1 MSNGL
6 IVDSGLDAGPRALL
20 AAAEE
25 AQRRQTA
32 FLARVAHELR
42 RPLAPIRNAAAM
54 LGHLGPDDAE
64 GLARLQAI
72 IERQVVHMARL
83 VDDMLDLSRSGTGK
97 LRLARSVIDLR
108 DVIGA
113 ALEASRP
120 AAERRGQRL
129 VVVVSP
135 APLEIEGDP
144 VRLAQVVGN
153 LLDNAS
159 KFTPDAGSIEL
170 LAAVYGDLVVL
181 SVADS
186 GIGIEPGALAHV
198 FEPFAQAVA
207 HPGFDDSGLG
217 LGLTVASELVAAHGG
232 CIVVHSGGAGM
243 GSRFVVTLPLARSAA
258 AHRDGGLETS
268 VSGPGAALA
277 PCIGESALPHR
288 QGCL

>member
-1 MSNGL
+1 MSKGL
-6 IVDSGLDAGPRALL
+6 MVDSESEAGPRLL
-20 AAAEE
+20 RIAAEE
-25 AQRRQTA
+25 AQRQQA
-32 FLARVAHELR
+32 AYLAMVAHELR

-54 LGHLGPDDAE
+54 LGQLRADDAP

-83 VDDMLDLSRSGTGK
+83 VDDLLDLSRSSTGK
-97 LRLARSVIDLR
+97 LRLERSVIDLR

-113 ALEASRP
+113 AIEAGRP

-129 VVVVSP
+129 VVVVPP
-135 APLEIEGDP
+135 AALAIEGDP
-144 VRLAQVVGN
+144 VRLAQVIGN

-159 KFTPDAGSIEL
+159 KFTPDGGSIEL
-170 LAAVYGDLVVL
+170 LAAAYGDAVVL

-186 GIGIEPGALAHV
+186 GIGIEPAALAHV
-198 FEPFAQAVA
+198 FEPFAQDVA

-232 CIVVHSGGAGM
+232 CIVVHSAGAGR
-243 GSRFVVTLPLARSAA
+243 GSRFVVTLPLARDATC
-258 AHRDGGLETS
+258 REF
-268 VSGPGAALA
+268 GPESPVFGARTPVPPCMSDQSALA
-277 PCIGESALPHR
+277 HR